1 MSSLRIRIVDAFTDR
16 PFTGNQAAVLRLD
29 QVSEP
34 PPDRWLSSLAAEMNL
49 AETAFVLPPDPDS
62 GADFGLRW
70 FTPTIEV
77 ALCGHATLASA
88 HCLFADGLAGPVR
101 FATRSGVLTVQR
113 LADGTLAMDFPAQP
127 PEPIE
132 PPDGLLKALGVDPV
146 WVGWGGTDYLVEVA
160 DAQTVRNLKPD
171 LATLATLPAR
181 GVIVTA
187 GSDVPEADFVSRFF
201 GPATGVPEDS
211 VTGSAH
217 TVLGPYWAP
226 RVGLSE
232 LTGLQVSA
240 RTGLVGV
247 RLAGDR
253 VLLIGRAVT
262 VLDGQLDPAVLA

>member
-1 MSSLRIRIVDAFTDR
+1 MA
-16 PFTGNQAAVLRLD
+16 
-29 QVSEP
+29 
-34 PPDRWLSSLAAEMNL
+34 
-49 AETAFVLPPDPDS
+49 
-62 GADFGLRW
+62 
-70 FTPTIEV
+70 EV

-88 HCLFADGLAGPVR
+88 HCLFADGIAGPVR
-101 FATRSGVLTVQR
+101 FATRSGVLTVQG

-132 PPDGLLKALGVDPV
+132 PPEGLLKALGVEPV

-160 DAQTVRNLKPD
+160 DAQTVRNLNPD
-171 LATLATLPAR
+171 LATIATLPAR
-181 GVIVTA
+181 GVMVTA

-201 GPATGVPEDS
+201 GPAIGVPEDS

-226 RVGLSE
+226 RIGLSE

-262 VLDGQLDPAVLA
+262 VLDGQLNPAVLA